1 MAYSMFHKRAR
12 VRQREKEETQMK
24 IGIDNWH
31 GGLSWLRSGVAA
43 AALAGLASC
52 AAGVD
57 DQDLGIPPDDT
68 NEVAPGEGRRPG
80 DRPVRTPDEQESPD
94 GVHKALNY
102 KPGKILVRFKRDA
115 GISAQAALH
124 DQLGTRTVHTY
135 RFVPDLQVVA
145 LPEKMS
151 VERALAYYKR
161 NPNVAYAEPNYIYT
175 LDATTPNDPL
185 FGELYGLHNTGQT
198 GGTPDA
204 DIDAPEAWDLSQGSD
219 DVVIALL
226 DSGIDYTHPDLTAN
240 TFVNL
245 TEFEGTPGVDDD
257 GNGFVDD
264 VHGINTIEDIGDPFP
279 NDGDAHGTH
288 VSGTIAAAGNDGFG
302 VVGVNWR
309 AKIVGCK
316 AFSFSASLED
326 IIQCLDYF
334 LDLKTRA
341 VNPANIIASNN
352 SWGGGGFSQALL
364 DAIEA
369 QNAAGVL
376 FIAAAGNDSSDNDQ
390 FPHFPS
396 SYESTNIIA
405 VAATNHFDELAFF
418 SSFGANSVDVGAPG
432 EDILSSVPG
441 GDFAIF
447 SGTSM
452 ATPHTA
458 GLAALIK
465 ADDPSRT
472 AAQIKNLILT
482 GGDVTVGTDGTT
494 LTGRRINAFGSLTCT
509 DSVLNNR
516 FAPSG
521 DNLIVGIG
529 TPVNLGVLSINC
541 DQPNPAS
548 LVVRVVETGQT
559 IPLLDPAGS
568 GEFRGQFVAF
578 ELGSFTLEFRSG
590 ATVIDTVSVSAI
602 GNYDPPRLVDG
613 DCREITGESISLGD
627 DDAIEIVSDFPI
639 LFAGA
644 SPGFTNLFIG
654 SNGVLSF
661 SDPIFSF
668 INEPLPSA
676 ASETIVAPFWDDLNP
691 GAGGEVLLETIG
703 APGSR
708 EFVVEYRQVPHFFNA
723 GAITV
728 QVVFTENSPNIVFNY
743 CDVTFEDDPF
753 FSGGASATIGVQ
765 VAFDVAREF
774 SFDTAS
780 VSDGDAVVFSMGAPI
795 AVAGADQVVLPGAS
809 VTLDGSA
816 SDDFDGVIVRHTW
829 TQVAG
834 EPVDLIGANSP
845 VATFTAPLGS
855 GTLTFQL
862 EVEDNEGQVSTD
874 TVDVIVNVPP
884 IAEAGADFRVATL
897 LVGTLDCSASVDPD
911 GTIVGFQWEQL
922 GGDPV
927 VITSDGSAVA
937 TFVAPAAAQFLVF
950 QCTVT
955 DDLGFTDSDVVVADV
970 FFNAF
975 PVAEAGNDQIAR
987 TGSVVT
993 LDGTRSTDSD
1003 GTVVTYSWQTTLCIT
1018 LAGPCE
1024 LTFDDASS
1032 PTPSFTAP
1040 SARGFAQIMLSATDN
1055 IGATSQDSLV
1065 VYFANQPPNV
1075 VATVDPECVSP
1086 GDLVTLSAACVDPDG
1101 SVASLQWRQIA
1112 GAPVT
1117 LNGADT
1123 ASATFT
1129 APATGPLAF
1138 EVTCT
1143 DNDGLTDF
1151 AAVTVDISAA
1161 PVAVA
1166 VCAPVG
1172 VFEGQTVSC
1181 NALGSQNAV
1190 DFTWSSPTDP
1200 SLIIPPGVTTSFIA
1214 PLVNAFRIVDIQLT
1228 ASNEC
1233 GSTATDIVQI
1243 VVVSLD

>member
-1 MAYSMFHKRAR
+1 
-12 VRQREKEETQMK
+12 MK
-24 IGIDNWH
+24 IGIENWH
-31 GGLSWLRSGVAA
+31 RGLNWLRSGLAA

-52 AAGVD
+52 AAGAE
-57 DQDLGIPPDDT
+57 DQDFTPPDDT
-68 NEVAPGEGRRPG
+68 NEAAPGERQRPG

-94 GVHKALNY
+94 GVSKALNY
-102 KPGKILVRFKRDA
+102 KPGRILVRFKRDA
-115 GISAQAALH
+115 GASVQTALH

-135 RFVPDLQVVA
+135 KFVPNLQVVA
-145 LPEKMS
+145 LPEKMT

-161 NPNVAYAEPNYIYT
+161 NPNVLYAEPNYIYT

-185 FGELYGLHNTGQT
+185 FGDLFGLNNTGQT
-198 GGTPDA
+198 GGFEDA
-204 DIDAPEAWDLSQGSD
+204 DIDAPEAWDISQGSD
-219 DVVIALL
+219 NVVIALL

-245 TEFEGTPGVDDD
+245 SEFEGTPGVDDD
-257 GNGFVDD
+257 GNGWIDD
-264 VHGINTIEDIGDPFP
+264 VHGINTIDDIGDPFP

-316 AFSFSASLED
+316 AFSFSATLED
-326 IIQCLDYF
+326 IIQCMDYF

-364 DAIEA
+364 DTIEA
-369 QNAAGVL
+369 HNSAGML

-441 GDFAIF
+441 GDFAVF

-458 GLAALIK
+458 GLAALLK
-465 ADDPSRT
+465 AADPSRT
-472 AAQIKNLILT
+472 TAQIKNLILT
-482 GGDVTVGTDGTT
+482 GGDPTAGTDGTT
-494 LTGRRINAFGSLTCT
+494 LTGRRINALGSLTCT

-516 FAPSG
+516 FAPSS
-521 DNLIVGIG
+521 DSVIVGIG
-529 TPVNLGVLSINC
+529 SPITLGVLSINC
-541 DQPNPAS
+541 DQPNPATIT
-548 LVVRVVETGQT
+548 VRVVETGQI
-559 IPLLDPAGS
+559 IPLLDPSGS
-568 GEFRGQFVAF
+568 GEFRGTFTPF
-578 ELGSFTLEFRSG
+578 ELGTSTLEFRSG
-590 ATVIDTVSVSAI
+590 ATVIDTVTVSAI

-613 DCREITGESISLGD
+613 DCRAITGTPIFLGD
-627 DDAIEIVSDFPI
+627 DDAADIVSDFPI

-644 SPGFTNLFIG
+644 SPGLTNLSIG
-654 SNGVLSF
+654 SNGVISF
-661 SDPIFSF
+661 TDPIFSF
-668 INEPLPSA
+668 INEPLPSFI
-676 ASETIVAPFWDDLNP
+676 SDTVVAPFWDDLNP
-691 GAGGEVLLETIG
+691 GAAGEVLFETIG
-703 APGSR
+703 AEGSR
-708 EFVVEYRQVPHFFNA
+708 ELVIEWRQVPHFFNA
-723 GAITV
+723 GAVTF
-728 QVVFTENSPNIVFNY
+728 QVVFAENSPNIVFNY

-753 FSGGASATIGVQ
+753 FNGGASATIGVQ
-765 VAFDVAREF
+765 VAFDVAQQF

-780 VSDGDAVVFSMGAPI
+780 VSDGDAVIFSMGAPL
-795 AVAGADQVVLPGAS
+795 AVAGPDQVVLPGAS

-829 TQVAG
+829 TQIAG
-834 EPVDLIGANSP
+834 EPVDLIGSNGP
-845 VATFTAPLGS
+845 VATFTAPLNS

-862 EVEDNEGQVSTD
+862 EVEDNEGQISTD
-874 TVDVIVNVPP
+874 TVDVIVNFPP
-884 IAEAGADFRVATL
+884 IAEAGADFEVATL

-927 VITSDGSAVA
+927 VITNDGSAVA
-937 TFVAPAAAQFLVF
+937 TFVAPATAQFLVF

-975 PVAEAGNDQIAR
+975 PVAEAGNDQIVR
-987 TGSVVT
+987 TGGVAT

-1003 GTVVTYSWQTTLCIT
+1003 GTIVAYNWQATLCFT

-1024 LTFDDASS
+1024 LTFDDPSS

-1040 SARGFAQIMLSATDN
+1040 SVRGFAQIVLSATDN

-1065 VYFANQPPNV
+1065 VYFANQAPEV

-1086 GDLVTLSAACVDPDG
+1086 GDLVTLSAACVDADG
-1101 SVASLQWRQIA
+1101 TVASLQWRQIA
-1112 GAPVT
+1112 GAPVDLT
-1117 LNGADT
+1117 GADT
-1123 ASATFT
+1123 ATATFT

-1138 EVTCT
+1138 EVACT

-1151 AAVTVDISAA
+1151 AAVTVDINAA

-1172 VFEGQTVSC
+1172 VFEGGTVNC

-1190 DFTWSSPTDP
+1190 DFTWDSPSDP
-1200 SLIIPPGVTTSFIA
+1200 DLSIPPGVTTSFIA
-1214 PLVNAFRIVDIQLT
+1214 PLVDAFRIVDVRLT
-1228 ASNEC
+1228 AANEC

>member
-1 MAYSMFHKRAR
+1 
-12 VRQREKEETQMK
+12 MK
-24 IGIDNWH
+24 LGIENWH
-31 GGLSWLRSGVAA
+31 RGLSWLRSGLAA
-43 AALAGLASC
+43 AVLAGLASC

-57 DQDLGIPPDDT
+57 DQDLVTPPDDD
-68 NEVAPGEGRRPG
+68 NEAAPGERQPG
-80 DRPVRTPDEQESPD
+80 DRERVPDEQDSPD
-94 GVHKALNY
+94 GTPKALNY
-102 KPGKILVRFKRDA
+102 KPGRILVRFKRDA
-115 GISAQAALH
+115 SAAAQTALH

-135 RFVPDLQVVA
+135 KFVPNLQVVA
-145 LPEKMS
+145 LPEKMT
-151 VERALAYYKR
+151 VERALSYYKR
-161 NPNVAYAEPNYIYT
+161 NPDVLYAEPNYIYT

-185 FGELYGLHNTGQT
+185 FNDLFGLNNTGQT
-198 GGTPDA
+198 GGLNDA
-204 DIDAPEAWDLSQGSD
+204 DIDAPEAWDISQGSN
-219 DVVIALL
+219 DVVVAVI
-226 DSGIDYTHPDLTAN
+226 DTGIDYTHPDLNAN

-257 GNGFVDD
+257 ANGFIDD
-264 VHGINTIEDIGDPFP
+264 LHGVNVIEGTGDPLDD
-279 NDGDAHGTH
+279 NAHGTH
-288 VSGTIAAAGNDGFG
+288 VSGTIAAAGNNGFG
-302 VVGVNWR
+302 VVGVNWQ
-309 AKIVGCK
+309 AKLIGCK
-316 AFSFSASLED
+316 
-326 IIQCLDYF
+326 F
-334 LDLKTRA
+334 LDAGGGGTLEGAIACMDYLLEMKTRA
-341 VNPANIIASNN
+341 VNPVNIVASNN
-352 SWGGGGFSQALL
+352 SWGGGGFTQALL

-369 QNAAGVL
+369 HNAAGML

-396 SYESTNIIA
+396 SYESTNVIA
-405 VAATNHFDELAFF
+405 VAATNHFDDMAFF

-441 GDFAIF
+441 GDFAVF

-458 GLAALIK
+458 GLAALLK
-465 ADDPSRT
+465 AANPART

-482 GGDVTVGTDGTT
+482 GGDPIAAMDGTT
-494 LTGRRINAFGSLTCT
+494 LTGRRINALGSLNCT
-509 DSVLNNR
+509 NRLLNNR
-516 FAPSG
+516 FAPAG
-521 DNLIVGIG
+521 DTVIVGIG
-529 TPVNLGVLSINC
+529 SPVNLGVLSINC
-541 DQPNPAS
+541 AQPNPAS
-548 LVVRVVETGQT
+548 IVVRVVETGQV
-559 IPLLDPAGS
+559 IPLLDLNAT
-568 GEFRGQFVAF
+568 GEFRGVFTPV
-578 ELGSFTLEFRSG
+578 ELGTSTLEFRSG
-590 ATVIDTVSVSAI
+590 ATVIDTVVVTAI

-613 DCREITGESISLGD
+613 DCREITGTPLFLGD
-627 DDAIEIVSDFPI
+627 DDATEVVSDFPI

-644 SPGFTNLFIG
+644 TPGFTSVFVG
-654 SNGVLSF
+654 SNGVISF
-661 SDPIFSF
+661 SGPIFSF

-676 ASETIVAPFWDDLNP
+676 IEATVVAPFWDDLNP
-691 GAGGEVLLETIG
+691 GAEGEVLFETIG

-708 EFVVEYRQVPHFFNA
+708 ELVIEWRQVPHFFNA
-723 GAITV
+723 GSITV
-728 QVVFTENSPNIVFNY
+728 QAVFAENSPNIVFNY

-765 VAFDVAREF
+765 VATDVSRQF

-780 VSDGDAVVFSMGAPI
+780 VSDGDAVIFSMGAPI
-795 AVAGADQVVLPGAS
+795 AVAGPDQVVLPGAS

-829 TQVAG
+829 SQVAG
-834 EPVDLIGANSP
+834 DPVDLNGSNSP
-845 VATFTAPLGS
+845 VATFTAPLNS

-874 TVDVIVNVPP
+874 TVDVIVNIPP
-884 IAEAGADFRVATL
+884 VAEAGADFEVATL
-897 LVGTLDCSASVDPD
+897 LVGTLDCTGSVDPD

-922 GGDPV
+922 GGDAV
-927 VITSDGSAVA
+927 VITNDGSAVA
-937 TFVAPAAAQFLVF
+937 TFVAPATAQFLVF

-975 PVAEAGNDQIAR
+975 PVAEAGNDQIVR
-987 TGSVVT
+987 LGGVVN
-993 LDGTRSTDSD
+993 LDGTRSTDAD
-1003 GTVVTYSWQTTLCIT
+1003 GTVVTYNWQTTLCIT
-1018 LAGPCE
+1018 LAGPCQ
-1024 LTFDDASS
+1024 LAFSNASS

-1040 SARGFAQIMLSATDN
+1040 TSRGFAQITLSATDN

-1065 VYFANQPPNV
+1065 VYFANQAPSV

-1101 SVASLQWRQIA
+1101 TVASLQWQQIA
-1112 GAPVT
+1112 GAPVSLT
-1117 LNGADT
+1117 GADT
-1123 ASATFT
+1123 ATATFT

-1138 EVTCT
+1138 EVACT

-1151 AAVTVDISAA
+1151 AAVTVDINAA

-1172 VFEGQTVSC
+1172 VFEGGTVNC

-1190 DFTWSSPTDP
+1190 DFTWDSPTDP
-1200 SLIIPPGVTTSFIA
+1200 GLIIPPGVTTSFIA
-1214 PLVNAFRIVDIQLT
+1214 PLVDVFRIVDVRLT
-1228 ASNEC
+1228 AANEC